1 MNIFFRIGD
10 DTPSCGVWN
19 TRAWPGRV
27 LALSLT
33 LLLVACAG
41 EQTQLPR
48 ETAGAM
54 QPGGESGAVA
64 DVIFVVPPEGA
75 PLQTGLVLADAIAA
89 EIRDANHPAILAYH
103 SNQAGASIVG
113 KVLSAVPGGN
123 VTWLTIDWSVR
134 APYGT
139 FVDTYRQRVVID
151 KVMWDEAAPEAI
163 NLVIADAAPKI
174 VKMVNSQ
181 IGPPTMA
188 AMTHRNW
195 RDQSNDDQ
203 FKDKG
208 FIEKQVASAPR
219 QPISTTMSARM
230 SEAAMDEP
238 MVVAERPVNA
248 APIPVAQPLGRI
260 ADATNGQVVG
270 APKGPLAPLAMSS
283 GTLPDVT
290 AQSVDGARAPL
301 PSLLTLPPIK
311 EPERAT
317 SSETRARQ
325 VATLPSLGMV
335 PTPSG
340 PPTALTPGA
349 SRTVSPPPGGLGS
362 EPEESLLDKLKP
374 NLGSSE
380 RRAGDAR
387 PSEQSAAQFAEVR
400 WGQPAFLI
408 RPVVGA
414 PGNGNEALTAA
425 LKSALRNRDLTISED
440 PRQAGFI
447 IDGQVDLGEPVNG
460 RQYVKIS
467 WVVNTV
473 TGEEVGK
480 AVQENT
486 IVAGSLDG
494 EWGEVAEVVSQ
505 AAVRGIQDL
514 FGDADE
520 QSRARVPLPDFPNV
534 DLPAIPGRA
543 PPPPSS
549 Y

>member
-1 MNIFFRIGD
+1 M
-10 DTPSCGVWN
+10 P
-19 TRAWPGRV
+19 
-27 LALSLT
+27 
-33 LLLVACAG
+33 
-41 EQTQLPR
+41 Q

-54 QPGGESGAVA
+54 QPDGESGAVA

-103 SNQAGASIVG
+103 TNQAGASVVG
-113 KVLSAVPGGN
+113 KVLSAIPRGN
-123 VTWLTIDWSVR
+123 VTWLTMDWAIR

-151 KVMWDEAAPEAI
+151 KNMWEQAAPEAI

-181 IGPPTMA
+181 VGPPAMA
-188 AMTHRNW
+188 AMSHRSW

-203 FKDKG
+203 FKDKSY
-208 FIEKQVASAPR
+208 IETQAASTSMKAMSAPPHVPMTAADNSVKIAP
-219 QPISTTMSARM
+219 QPVT
-230 SEAAMDEP
+230 
-238 MVVAERPVNA
+238 
-248 APIPVAQPLGRI
+248 QPLARI
-260 ADATNGQVVG
+260 ANATNGQVV
-270 APKGPLAPLAMSS
+270 LAPGVPAVPATVETNVVAPQMIQAT
-283 GTLPDVT
+283 GTTRP
-290 AQSVDGARAPL
+290 PL
-301 PSLLTLPPIK
+301 PSLLTLPPIE
-311 EPERAT
+311 EPETKSPTNQNAQ
-317 SSETRARQ
+317 Q
-325 VATLPSLGMV
+325 VATLPSLGTV
-335 PTPSG
+335 PAPSG
-340 PPTALTPGA
+340 PPTALTPG
-349 SRTVSPPPGGLGS
+349 STRTVSPPPGGVTS
-362 EPEESLLDKLKP
+362 DSEESFLDKLKP
-374 NLGSSE
+374 NLGSDE
-380 RRAGDAR
+380 RRSGDAR
-387 PSEQSAAQFAEVR
+387 PPEESAAKFAEVR

-414 PGNGNEALTAA
+414 PGNGNESLTAA
-425 LKSALRNRDLTISED
+425 LKSALRDRDLTISED

-467 WVVNTV
+467 WAVNTV

-486 IVAGSLDG
+486 VVAGSLDG
-494 EWGEVAEVVSQ
+494 EWGQVAEVVSH

-520 QSRARVPLPDFPNV
+520 QSRARVPLPDFPDV
-534 DLPAIPGRA
+534 DLPSIPGRA

>member
-1 MNIFFRIGD
+1 MQR
-10 DTPSCGVWN
+10 WL
-19 TRAWPGRV
+19 GRF
-27 LALSLT
+27 LALSLA
-33 LLLVACAG
+33 LVLVACANDQA
-41 EQTQLPR
+41 QTPQ

-103 SNQAGASIVG
+103 TNQAGASVVG
-113 KVLSAVPGGN
+113 KVLSAVPRGN
-123 VTWLTIDWSVR
+123 VTWLTMDWSIR

-151 KVMWDEAAPEAI
+151 KNMWDQAAPEAI

-181 IGPPTMA
+181 IGPPAMA
-188 AMTHRNW
+188 AMSHRSW

-203 FKDKG
+203 FKDKSY
-208 FIEKQVASAPR
+208 IETQAASAPMK
-219 QPISTTMSARM
+219 TMSTSVR
-230 SEAAMDEP
+230 EP
-238 MVVAERPVNA
+238 MTISERPVINA
-248 APIPVAQPLGRI
+248 PQPVVQPLARI
-260 ADATNGQVVG
+260 AEATNGQVV
-270 APKGPLAPLAMSS
+270 LAPGVSATPVTNANAPAM
-283 GTLPDVT
+283 T
-290 AQSVDGARAPL
+290 QSAGATRRPL
-301 PSLLTLPPIK
+301 PSLLTLPPIE
-311 EPERAT
+311 EPETAYQINPN
-317 SSETRARQ
+317 AQQ
-325 VATLPSLGMV
+325 VATLPSLGAV
-335 PTPSG
+335 PSPSG

-349 SRTVSPPPGGLGS
+349 TRTVSPPPGGVAS
-362 EPEESLLDKLKP
+362 EPEESFLDKLKP
-374 NLGSSE
+374 NLDSD

-387 PSEQSAAQFAEVR
+387 PPEGTAAQFAEVR

-414 PGNGNEALTAA
+414 PGNGNESLTAA
-425 LKSALRNRDLTISED
+425 LKSALRDRDLTISED

-447 IDGQVDLGEPVNG
+447 IDGQVDLGEPING

-467 WVVNTV
+467 WAVNTV

-486 IVAGSLDG
+486 VVAGSLDG
-494 EWGEVAEVVSQ
+494 EWGQVAEVVSH

-520 QSRARVPLPDFPNV
+520 QSRARVPLPDFPDV

>member
-1 MNIFFRIGD
+1 M
-10 DTPSCGVWN
+10 PSCGVWHA
-19 TRAWPGRV
+19 RAWFGRI
-27 LALSLT
+27 LALSMALM
-33 LLLVACAG
+33 LVACAG
-41 EQTQLPR
+41 ESTQMPR

-103 SNQAGASIVG
+103 TNQAGASIVG
-113 KVLSAVPGGN
+113 KVLSAQPRGN
-123 VTWLTIDWSVR
+123 VTWLTMDWAVR

-151 KVMWDEAAPEAI
+151 KIMWDQAAPEAI
-163 NLVIADAAPKI
+163 NLVIADAAPRI
-174 VKMVNSQ
+174 VKMVNAQ
-181 IGPPTMA
+181 IGPPAMA

-208 FIEKQVASAPR
+208 FIEKQVASAANKPL
-219 QPISTTMSARM
+219 STTMSARM
-230 SEAAMDEP
+230 RDAVTDERMIDP
-238 MVVAERPVNA
+238 APQPVM
-248 APIPVAQPLGRI
+248 QPLARI
-260 ADATNGQVVG
+260 ADETNGQVIRAPG
-270 APKGPLAPLAMSS
+270 APLKPVMRTNNAVPTVPAK
-283 GTLPDVT
+283 
-290 AQSVDGARAPL
+290 SVDAPRTPL
-301 PSLLTLPPIK
+301 PSLLTLPPI
-311 EPERAT
+311 EER
-317 SSETRARQ
+317 ETAPGSAIEAQ
-325 VATLPSLGMV
+325 EVATLPSLGMM
-335 PTPSG
+335 PAPSG

-349 SRTVSPPPGGLGS
+349 SRTVSPPPGGLA
-362 EPEESLLDKLKP
+362 PEQEEGFLDKLKP
-374 NLGSSE
+374 NLDASE
-380 RRAGDAR
+380 RRIGDAR
-387 PSEQSAAQFAEVR
+387 PSEVSAAQFAEVR

-447 IDGQVDLGEPVNG
+447 IDGQVDLGAPVNG

-467 WVVNTV
+467 WAVNTV

-486 IVAGSLDG
+486 VVAGSLNG
-494 EWGEVAEVVSQ
+494 EWGQVAEVVSH

-520 QSRARVPLPDFPNV
+520 QTRSRVPLPDFPDV

>member
-1 MNIFFRIGD
+1 M
-10 DTPSCGVWN
+10 
-19 TRAWPGRV
+19 
-27 LALSLT
+27 
-33 LLLVACAG
+33 
-41 EQTQLPR
+41 PR

-103 SNQAGASIVG
+103 TNQAGASIVG
-113 KVLSAVPGGN
+113 KVLSAVPRGN
-123 VTWLTIDWSVR
+123 VTWLTMDWAVR

-151 KVMWDEAAPEAI
+151 KVMWDQAAPEAI
-163 NLVIADAAPKI
+163 NLVIADAAPRI

-203 FKDKG
+203 FKDKR
-208 FIEKQVASAPR
+208 FIEKQVVSAPENSL
-219 QPISTTMSARM
+219 STTMAARVNDATM
-230 SEAAMDEP
+230 GQSI
-238 MVVAERPVNA
+238 VTNQRPANPA
-248 APIPVAQPLGRI
+248 AQPVIQPLARI
-260 ADATNGQVVG
+260 ADATNGQIVRAPG
-270 APKGPLAPLAMSS
+270 APLPPESLTDNAAPA
-283 GTLPDVT
+283 VA
-290 AQSVDGARAPL
+290 AQSADAPRAPL
-301 PSLLTLPPIK
+301 PSLLTLPPIE
-311 EPERAT
+311 EPETAPGT
-317 SSETRARQ
+317 GDQASQ
-325 VATLPSLGMV
+325 VATLPSLGTV
-335 PTPSG
+335 PAPSG
-340 PPTALTPGA
+340 PPTALMPGA
-349 SRTVSPPPGGLGS
+349 SRTVSPPPGGLAP
-362 EPEESLLDKLKP
+362 EPEEGFLDKLKP
-374 NLGSSE
+374 NLDVAE
-380 RRAGDAR
+380 RREGDAR
-387 PSEQSAAQFAEVR
+387 PSELSAAQFAEVR

-447 IDGQVDLGEPVNG
+447 IDGQVNLGEPVNG

-467 WVVNTV
+467 WAVNTV

-486 IVAGSLDG
+486 VVAGSLDG
-494 EWGEVAEVVSQ
+494 EWGQVAEVVSH

-520 QSRARVPLPDFPNV
+520 QSRSRVPLPDFPDV

>member
-1 MNIFFRIGD
+1 
-10 DTPSCGVWN
+10 
-19 TRAWPGRV
+19 
-27 LALSLT
+27 
-33 LLLVACAG
+33 
-41 EQTQLPR
+41 
-48 ETAGAM
+48 M

-89 EIRDANHPAILAYH
+89 EIRDSNHPAILAYH
-103 SNQAGASIVG
+103 TNQAGASIVG
-113 KVLSAVPGGN
+113 KVLSAVPRGN
-123 VTWLTIDWSVR
+123 VTWLTMDWAVR

-151 KVMWDEAAPEAI
+151 KQMWDQAAPEAI

-181 IGPPTMA
+181 VGPPPMA

-203 FKDKG
+203 FKDKTY
-208 FIEKQVASAPR
+208 IEDQAASAPAK
-219 QPISTTMSARM
+219 PMATTMSARLAETPIV
-230 SEAAMDEP
+230 EAAGKEVPSQGSSEP
-238 MVVAERPVNA
+238 QV
-248 APIPVAQPLGRI
+248 IQPLARI
-260 ADATNGQVVG
+260 SDQTNGQVMRAPG
-270 APKGPLAPLAMSS
+270 APEPAIELTQTDTPR
-283 GTLPDVT
+283 P
-290 AQSVDGARAPL
+290 PL
-301 PSLLTLPPIK
+301 PSLLTLPPIE
-311 EPERAT
+311 EPEIKTVSDENAQ
-317 SSETRARQ
+317 Q
-325 VATLPSLGMV
+325 VATLPSLGKI

-349 SRTVSPPPGGLGS
+349 PKTISPPPGGVVT
-362 EPEESLLDKLKP
+362 EPEESFLDKLKP
-374 NLGSSE
+374 NLGSDD
-380 RRAGDAR
+380 RRQGDAR
-387 PSEQSAAQFAEVR
+387 PPEQSAAKFAEVR

-408 RPVVGA
+408 RPVIGA
-414 PGNGNEALTAA
+414 PGNGNESLTAA
-425 LKSALRNRDLTISED
+425 LKSALRDRDLTISED

-467 WVVNTV
+467 WAVNTV

-486 IVAGSLDG
+486 VVAGSLDG
-494 EWGEVAEVVSQ
+494 EWGQVAEVVSH

-514 FGDADE
+514 FGEAE
-520 QSRARVPLPDFPNV
+520 EETRARVALPDFPDV
-534 DLPAIPGRA
+534 ALPSIPGRA